1 MNFLKSKTI
10 GFSVLLAVLSVAQ
23 GYLQLLE
30 LTPQKQMYVGMAVA
44 AAIAVLRAITT
55 QPLSSK

>member
-1 MNFLKSKTI
+1 MNILKSKTI

-23 GYLQLLE
+23 GYLQLLD
-30 LTPQKQMYVGMAVA
+30 LTQQKQMYVGMAVA